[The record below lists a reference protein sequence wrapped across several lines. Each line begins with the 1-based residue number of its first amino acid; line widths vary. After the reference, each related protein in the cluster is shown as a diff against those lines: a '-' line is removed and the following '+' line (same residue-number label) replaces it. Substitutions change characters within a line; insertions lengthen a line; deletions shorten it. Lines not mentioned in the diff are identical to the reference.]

1 MWAWDYCTHDAS
13 ARPAFMRWRGEP
25 FLSLPDLSYQHI
37 TTTQQ
42 HKCVTITAGKWKVLW
57 GKQTPLI
64 HIAVWSTPW
73 TQMSENIDSDRLFF
87 LMPQLRDFRLPL
99 IKITPQAKSLGKI
112 MALLNWI
119 ILLIIDRL
127 NFFHC
132 CYGHRSHR
140 QSREK
145 DTVQKMSWKQ
155 SWGVTVTSQKKTK
168 SNEIVVYSAQHEA
181 CQFTLKAT
189 ALPETKNTSLL
200 SAIPNLSWCFHPSS
214 VQDMSLSS
222 TVGRSFLLR
231 AETVQFGSQKV
242 VRTRNGSWAQ
252 IFFKSFE
259 HWNWQVLPVPSFQS
273 SIIAATG
280 QKTSGSFCSSLT
292 GGAADN
298 TGQKLQF
305 VHLFAV

>member
-1 MWAWDYCTHDAS
+1 MWARDYCTHDAS

-73 TQMSENIDSDRLFF
+73 TQMSENIDSDRLF
-87 LMPQLRDFRLPL
+87 LMPQLGDFRLPV

-127 NFFHC
+127 NFSHC

-140 QSREK
+140 QRKRHSSKDVMKTELRGHSEK
-145 DTVQKMSWKQ
+145 NK
-155 SWGVTVTSQKKTK
+155 KKTK
-168 SNEIVVYSAQHEA
+168 ANEIIVYSAQHEA
-181 CQFTLKAT
+181 CQFTLRAT
-189 ALPETKNTSLL
+189 ALPETRNTSLL

-214 VQDMSLSS
+214 AQDMSLSS

-231 AETVQFGSQKV
+231 AETAQFGSQKV
-242 VRTRNGSWAQ
+242 VRTWNGS
-252 IFFKSFE
+252 
-259 HWNWQVLPVPSFQS
+259 
-273 SIIAATG
+273 
-280 QKTSGSFCSSLT
+280 
-292 GGAADN
+292 
-298 TGQKLQF
+298 
-305 VHLFAV
+305 